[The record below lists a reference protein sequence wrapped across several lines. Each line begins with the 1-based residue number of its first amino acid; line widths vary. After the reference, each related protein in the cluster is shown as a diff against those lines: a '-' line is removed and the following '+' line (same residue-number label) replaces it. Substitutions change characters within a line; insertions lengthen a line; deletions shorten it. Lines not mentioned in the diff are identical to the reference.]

1 MWMDLSS
8 RPLEMMLIKNL
19 KREEALMSGG
29 CVALAHK
36 QHLTKTPFNMNFRN
50 YTINFRLP
58 AEAIQGEGG
67 CAIIS

>member
-36 QHLTKTPFNMNFRN
+36 QHLTKTRKYIKNVFSWSGNFQ
-50 YTINFRLP
+50 T
-58 AEAIQGEGG
+58 
-67 CAIIS
+67 

>member
-1 MWMDLSS
+1 MDLSS

-36 QHLTKTPFNMNFRN
+36 QHLTKTRS
-50 YTINFRLP
+50 YGRLP
-58 AEAIQGEGG
+58 
-67 CAIIS
+67 ISSLIFSTASRYV

>member
-36 QHLTKTPFNMNFRN
+36 QHLTKTRSQAILLLLRGNF
-50 YTINFRLP
+50 
-58 AEAIQGEGG
+58 AMVSGKQV
-67 CAIIS
+67 

>member
-36 QHLTKTPFNMNFRN
+36 QHLTKTPFPF
-50 YTINFRLP
+50 
-58 AEAIQGEGG
+58 
-67 CAIIS
+67 SWH